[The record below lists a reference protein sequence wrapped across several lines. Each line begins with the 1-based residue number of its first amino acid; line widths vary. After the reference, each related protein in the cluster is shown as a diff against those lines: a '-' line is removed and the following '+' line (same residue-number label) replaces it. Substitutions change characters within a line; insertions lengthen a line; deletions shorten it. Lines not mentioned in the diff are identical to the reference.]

1 MIHPDHIQ
9 SKKME
14 QQVLDNNQ
22 RRHRESEVGH
32 RVRYRNYSDGP
43 KWLPGLIVGK
53 AGPSSY
59 KVQTD
64 DGLIINRHIDQII
77 RVTPHV
83 ESSQGERRETN
94 EVSRDST
101 NDEPDR
107 IIEFPSE
114 ETWADIIGILR

>member
-1 MIHPDHIQ
+1 
-9 SKKME
+9 ME

-22 RRHRESEVGH
+22 RRHRESEVGN

-77 RVTPHV
+77 NIHHMSRAHKAR
-83 ESSQGERRETN
+83 EERQMR
-94 EVSRDST
+94 
-101 NDEPDR
+101 
-107 IIEFPSE
+107 
-114 ETWADIIGILR
+114 